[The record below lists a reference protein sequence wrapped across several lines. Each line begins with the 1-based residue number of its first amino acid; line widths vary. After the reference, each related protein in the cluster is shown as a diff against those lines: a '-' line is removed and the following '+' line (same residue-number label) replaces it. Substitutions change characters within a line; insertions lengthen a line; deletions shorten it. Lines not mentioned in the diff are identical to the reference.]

1 MTKKNPTIALLPME
15 LLEDAAECLRVMSH
29 PVRLRIA
36 EILMQGEFPVHE
48 IAAMCELPPNQTSE
62 HLRLMKGR
70 GLLVSRRRGRIVYY
84 AVASRRLPSLLKCIH
99 SICGAQGE
107 T

>member
-1 MTKKNPTIALLPME
+1 MSNKVKLLPME
-15 LLEDAAECLRVMSH
+15 MLEDAAECLRVMAH

-36 EILMQGEFPVHE
+36 EILVQGEFPVHQ

-70 GLLVSRRRGRIVYY
+70 GLLNSRRRGRIVYY
-84 AVASRRLPSLLKCIH
+84 AVAGPRLPSLLKCIH
-99 SICGAQGE
+99 STCGAKGKS
-107 T
+107 

>member
-1 MTKKNPTIALLPME
+1 MSNKIRLLPMG

-36 EILMQGEFPVHE
+36 EILTQGEFPVHE

-70 GLLVSRRRGRIVYY
+70 GLLGSRRRGRIVYY
-84 AVASRRLPSLLKCIH
+84 AVASPRLPSLLKCIH
-99 SICGAQGE
+99 STCGGSGAKGAL
-107 T
+107 